1 MTKQEQARERTSPT
15 GALEYRKLVREDL
28 DRVVEIDAISSGGP
42 RRAYFER
49 RLRAALAAPELHVQ
63 FGAVR
68 DGALAGFM
76 MARRMQGEFGRDEPA
91 LRIEVIDVH
100 PDARHLGAALG
111 LLAQLEAWCQRHGF
125 DHIRSQAHWKHHSV
139 LEFFDRAGFAFGRN
153 HVIDCEVHAGR
164 LVAAGGP
171 DAPEERGEHLEVDY
185 SDPAA
190 NDYEALPRDRVDVRT
205 LTAEDARDLARIDRR
220 ITGRER
226 GAYLKQ
232 LVEEALNDS
241 SIRVSLVARVDGI
254 VRGFVMAK
262 TDYGD
267 FGRTEPVAVI
277 DTIGVD
283 PDAGH
288 SGVGSALMSQLFVNL
303 QALHVERVET
313 LVARE
318 NLDLLNFL
326 YRCGFGPSERLGF
339 IKPVKSSK

>member
-1 MTKQEQARERTSPT
+1 MTKQDQARAPTSSA

-28 DRVVEIDAISSGGP
+28 DRVVEIDALSSGGP

-49 RLRAALAAPELHVQ
+49 RLRAALDAPELHVQ

-68 DGALAGFM
+68 DHVLAGFM
-76 MARRMQGEFGRDEPA
+76 IARRMQGEFGRDEPA

-111 LLAQLEAWCQRHGF
+111 LLAQLEAWCARHGF
-125 DHIRSQAHWKHHSV
+125 DQIRSQAHWKHHSV

-171 DAPEERGEHLEVDY
+171 DAPAERGEGLEVDY
-185 SDPAA
+185 SDPVA
-190 NDYEALPRDRVDVRT
+190 NDYESLPRDRVDVRT
-205 LTAEDARDLARIDRR
+205 LTAADSRDLARIDRR

-232 LVEEALNDS
+232 LVAEALNDS

-283 PDAGH
+283 PDAGRA
-288 SGVGSALMSQLFVNL
+288 GVGSALMSQLFVNL

-339 IKPVKSSK
+339 VKRVTSPK

>member
-1 MTKQEQARERTSPT
+1 MTKQNQAIAANS
-15 GALEYRKLVREDL
+15 AASAVEYRKLVRADL
-28 DRVVEIDAISSGGP
+28 DPVVAIDALSSGGP

-49 RLRAALAAPELHVQ
+49 RLRAALDTPELHVQ

-68 DGALAGFM
+68 DGVLVGFM

-100 PDARHLGAALG
+100 PEARHLGAALG
-111 LLAQLEAWCQRHGF
+111 LLAQLEAWCKRHGL
-125 DHIRSQAHWKHHSV
+125 DQIRSQAHWKHHSV

-171 DAPEERGEHLEVDY
+171 DSPGDRDEHLEVDH

-190 NDYEALPRDRVDVRT
+190 NDYESLPRDNVDVRT
-205 LTAEDARDLARIDRR
+205 LTARDAAELARIDRR

-226 GAYLKQ
+226 GAYLEQ
-232 LVEEALNDS
+232 LVREALNDS

-283 PDAGH
+283 PDAGRK
-288 SGVGSALMSQLFVNL
+288 GVGSALMSQLFVNL

-313 LVARE
+313 LVARD
-318 NLDLLNFL
+318 NLNMLNFM

-339 IKPVKSSK
+339 VKRLT